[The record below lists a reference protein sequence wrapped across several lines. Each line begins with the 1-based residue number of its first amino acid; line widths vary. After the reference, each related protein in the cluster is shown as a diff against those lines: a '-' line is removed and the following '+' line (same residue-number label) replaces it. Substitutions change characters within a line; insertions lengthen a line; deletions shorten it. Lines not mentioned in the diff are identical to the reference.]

1 MEKKYFFFDIDGT
14 LTDGKSFM
22 GGIPQSTKDAIQELK
37 KNGHEVAIATGRPY
51 VAAKV
56 FAKDAGIENV
66 VCNGGYTCVLNG
78 EIIANKGMELKD
90 CHHLMQEC
98 LGKDIPFLVAYQ
110 DDFVFYTHNDTFFT
124 LVNRD
129 EFHADVKV
137 IDNFDYFACPEIFRM
152 MIAIDRGYEDKIEHY
167 GSLVPSRYHD
177 HYVIVEPDDKY
188 EGVLQMVK
196 ALKGNEKDIVV
207 FGDGMND
214 VTMFQSAPISIAM
227 GNGVNTLKELADFVT
242 KRSDEDGIA
251 FALKHFGWIS

>member
-98 LGKDIPFLVAYQ
+98 LDKDIPFLVAYQ

-124 LVNRD
+124 VVNRD

-137 IDNFDYFACPEIFRM
+137 IDNFDDFACPEIFRM

-167 GSLVPSRYHD
+167 IKENSYAQTLHSTYYSKNPNFLNSTIVKNLGFKSHQQFKKDDIEERQKLVQR
-177 HYVIVEPDDKY
+177 IC
-188 EGVLQMVK
+188 
-196 ALKGNEKDIVV
+196 EKIW
-207 FGDGMND
+207 
-214 VTMFQSAPISIAM
+214 SIEYFK
-227 GNGVNTLKELADFVT
+227 NIE
-242 KRSDEDGIA
+242 E
-251 FALKHFGWIS
+251 